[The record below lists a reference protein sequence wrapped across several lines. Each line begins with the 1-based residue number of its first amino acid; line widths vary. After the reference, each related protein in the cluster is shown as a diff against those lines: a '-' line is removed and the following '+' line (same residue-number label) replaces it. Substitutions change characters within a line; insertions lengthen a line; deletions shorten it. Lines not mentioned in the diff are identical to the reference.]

1 MYNIYMNKKERL
13 KQLLCKSIQRKNV
26 IKVKYH
32 YVLMNEEITDLMRS
46 KRTTNK
52 KLINR
57 LKQIET
63 EIERMEDEIRFILNC
78 D

>member
-1 MYNIYMNKKERL
+1 MNKKERL

-32 YVLMNEEITDLMRS
+32 YVLMNEEIKDLMSS
-46 KRTTNK
+46 KRITNK

-57 LKQIET
+57 LKQIES
-63 EIERMEDEIRFILNC
+63 EIERMEDEIKFLCSC

>member
-1 MYNIYMNKKERL
+1 MN
-13 KQLLCKSIQRKNV
+13 V
-26 IKVKYH
+26 VKVKYH

-46 KRTTNK
+46 KRITNK

-63 EIERMEDEIRFILNC
+63 DIERMEDEIRFIINN
-78 D
+78 